1 MKLMQFL
8 MGLNEIYQPI
18 RSSILSKETLPDIKD
33 AFVTIPEKSLI
44 EALPLLLLVLI
55 LNLKLLDLFLK
66 QIGLIMEIRDL
77 KIRRV
82 LFMII
87 RSLLI
92 LEIIIIMLTGDLIQI
107 YFVLIVV
114 KLVTQLIDALKLLD
128 FPLVIIKILVK
139 NRLTSELLIMLMLY
153 LWKMV
158 LLCLSL
164 MNRL

>member
-128 FPLVIIKILVK
+128 FPLVIIKILLQ
-139 NRLTSELLIMLMLY
+139 NFS
-153 LWKMV
+153 
-158 LLCLSL
+158 
-164 MNRL
+164 